1 MRDVR
6 LATDALTPAGADDE
20 VRRLAALATDN
31 FYGQGA
37 NAHTVDYCFRVFQR
51 HLRPGRCLELGP
63 AEGLM
68 TEHLARH
75 FDDLTVVDASPQ
87 FCASLRERFPS
98 VDVVQALFETYS
110 PAGGFDNIVL
120 GHVLE
125 HVIDPVGVLTA
136 VRGWTAPGGRLLA
149 AVPNAHSVHRQMA
162 VTMGLLPA
170 ENTLNETDARMG
182 HRRVYT
188 PSDLQRDVVS
198 AGFVIE
204 GAGGYWLKPVSN
216 AQIEKD
222 WTVDM
227 LEAAMQVGESY
238 PDIAAEIYVV
248 ATPG

>member
-1 MRDVR
+1 
-6 LATDALTPAGADDE
+6 
-20 VRRLAALATDN
+20 
-31 FYGQGA
+31 
-37 NAHTVDYCFRVFQR
+37 
-51 HLRPGRCLELGP
+51 
-63 AEGLM
+63 M
-68 TEHLARH
+68 TGHLAEH

-87 FCASLRERFPS
+87 FCASLRERFPA
-98 VDVVQALFETYS
+98 VDVIEALFETYA
-110 PAGGFDNIVL
+110 PGDTFDNIVL

-125 HVIDPVGVLTA
+125 HVIDPVGILTA

-149 AVPNAHSVHRQMA
+149 AVPNAHSLHRQMA
-162 VTMGLLPA
+162 VIMGLLPA

-188 PSDLQRDVVS
+188 TSDLQRDVVS
-198 AGFVIE
+198 AGFVIQI
-204 GAGGYWLKPVSN
+204 AGGYWLKPVSN